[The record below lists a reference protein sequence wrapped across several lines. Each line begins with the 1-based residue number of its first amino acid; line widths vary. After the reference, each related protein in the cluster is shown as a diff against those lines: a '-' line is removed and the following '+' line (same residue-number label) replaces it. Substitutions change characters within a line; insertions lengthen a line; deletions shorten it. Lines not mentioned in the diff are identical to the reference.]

1 MAYLE
6 LHIGQQASKKIHL
19 GSTFSLGRSPG
30 NNLRLSDHRVSRRH
44 VRITRRGER
53 FLLEDLNST
62 NGTLLRNER
71 LAPGIPSEL
80 VEGDEIRIGPL
91 RLIFHLYRSIKFFQ

>member
-6 LHIGQQASKKIHL
+6 LHIGQQASKKIDL

-30 NNLRLSDHRVSRRH
+30 NNLRFPDHRISRRH
-44 VRITRRGER
+44 ARITREGER
-53 FLLEDLNST
+53 FLVEDLNST
-62 NGTLLRNER
+62 NGTLLRNKR
-71 LAPGIPSEL
+71 LAPSTPTEL